1 MEQRRVLS
9 ISQVN
14 AYLGCPLKYR
24 FQYVDKIPRPWRV
37 AAMAFGTSVHAAVEW
52 FHKERMSGG
61 SPELTQ
67 VLQVFD
73 ADWYA
78 QNMEPL
84 VFPEKGSYAAPDGEF
99 EAVSHSW
106 QHNFED
112 IIGALLGAGLTLE
125 WLHEYP
131 KVVWKHFPFLVNHE
145 NQWPRMSKTFRH
157 VADLSVKLS
166 RFGPIYLFDR
176 QETAID

>member
-1 MEQRRVLS
+1 MDQPRVLS

-52 FHKERMSGG
+52 FHKERLAGR

-67 VLQVFD
+67 VLEVFD

-78 QNMEPL
+78 QNTEPL
-84 VFPEKGSYAAPDGEF
+84 VFSERESRDSVFCAYQSA
-99 EAVSHSW
+99 
-106 QHNFED
+106 
-112 IIGALLGAGLTLE
+112 
-125 WLHEYP
+125 
-131 KVVWKHFPFLVNHE
+131 
-145 NQWPRMSKTFRH
+145 SKT
-157 VADLSVKLS
+157 
-166 RFGPIYLFDR
+166 
-176 QETAID
+176 